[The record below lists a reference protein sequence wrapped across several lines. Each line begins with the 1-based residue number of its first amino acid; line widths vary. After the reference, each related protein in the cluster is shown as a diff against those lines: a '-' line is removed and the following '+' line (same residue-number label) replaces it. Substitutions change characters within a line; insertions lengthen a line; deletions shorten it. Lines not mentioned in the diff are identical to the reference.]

1 MPTYMGSG
9 SLRVIVAGQAVYE
22 GVMMYSGN
30 FIAIA
35 VRAPDGSI
43 VTSVKEAKCG
53 QLLRKW
59 MRVPFVRGI
68 IALYESVACGFS
80 GLRES
85 LELVGKHQQFPPR
98 LLFGVEL
105 AIGLMVSFSIFVV
118 IPHMLADALR
128 SVLLRNDAPVRMFGV
143 AHFAL
148 NLAEGMTRML
158 VFIAF
163 ILAVRLS
170 PVMRRYFAYHGAEH
184 KAINA
189 YESGDELTVG
199 GLIHQP
205 RLHERCGTTFM
216 LIVFVVAMVLFS
228 LIPWTS
234 IPTRLSGRILLLP
247 VIASLSYETIIAGA
261 LKGAAWARVMT
272 ALGLQLQR
280 LTTAEP
286 SVQQLEVAL
295 AALISLLQSEA
306 AAHSEG

>member
-1 MPTYMGSG
+1 MDSG
-9 SLRVIVAGQAVYE
+9 SLRVIIAGQAVYE
-22 GVMMYSGN
+22 GVMMYSGS

-35 VRAPDGSI
+35 VRAPDGAI
-43 VTSVKEAKCG
+43 ITSVKKAKCG

-59 MRVPFVRGI
+59 MGIPFVRGI

-85 LELVGKHQQFPPR
+85 LELVGKHRQFP
-98 LLFGVEL
+98 LHLIFAIEL
-105 AIGLMVSFSIFVV
+105 AVGLMVSFSIFVV

-128 SVLLRNDAPVRMFGV
+128 GVLLRNDAPVRMFGV

-148 NLAEGMTRML
+148 NLAEGIMRIL

-170 PVMRRYFAYHGAEH
+170 PMMRRYFAYHGAEH

-189 YESGDELTVG
+189 YESGNKLTVEE
-199 GLIHQP
+199 LIHQP
-205 RLHERCGTTFM
+205 RLHKRCGTTFM
-216 LIVFVVAMVLFS
+216 LVVFVVAMVLFS

-247 VIASLSYETIIAGA
+247 VVASLSYETIIVGA
-261 LKGAAWARVMT
+261 LKGAAWARMMT
-272 ALGLQLQR
+272 TLGLQLQR

-295 AALISLLQSEA
+295 AALVSLLQSEA
-306 AAHSEG
+306 AAHGEG